1 MVAELG
7 IFALIFALLISI
19 FQGII
24 PLYGAQTNK
33 SNLIAYARPL
43 AYTALFVQL
52 VAIFTLGICFYLND
66 FSVLYVANHSNSI
79 LPTFYR
85 ISAIWGG
92 HEGSLLLWITMLSLW
107 GGLVA
112 FFSKS
117 IDEVTVA
124 RVISIIGLVSIGL
137 ILFTIATSNPFARII
152 PPASEGRDLNPLLQ
166 DPGLIF
172 HPPLLY
178 MGYVGL
184 SVAFAFAI
192 TALISGKF
200 DIAWARWMRPW
211 TILAWIFLSLGI
223 ILGSWWAYYEL
234 GWGGWWFWDPVENAS
249 LMPWI
254 IATALIHSLVVTEKS
269 GSFKT
274 WTVLLAILAFSLSLL
289 GTFLVRS
296 GVLTSVHAF
305 AVDPTRGLFI
315 LIFLSIVIGSSLL
328 LFALRAHKV
337 SLGSSFNIISRE
349 SFILIGNVILVVI
362 FLVVLLG
369 TLYPLIIDA
378 LIGKK
383 ISVGPPY
390 FNSVIIPISFL
401 AFLFCA
407 ITPMI
412 KWKNDTFANLVKKS
426 GLLIIISLV
435 SGVVILVFYRS
446 FSILGFLGISMA
458 ILIFLS
464 VSIQTIN
471 RFKIGKPPLKF
482 IGMILAHLGVAILIF
497 GITMVSLFAQQKTV
511 KMKTGDVVELKDYQ
525 FKLKKIQTI
534 NGPNYTSN
542 LGEFVLSKN
551 NNEIARLYPEKRS
564 YFSSTMVMTEAA
576 INTKFTRDA
585 YISLGEPLENNAWLV
600 TVHIKP
606 FVFWIWM
613 GVIIFSLG
621 GVIAICDRGNRI

>member
-551 NNEIARLYPEKRS
+551 KNEIARLYPEKRS